1 MKEMRGVPT
10 FDLVL
15 SPMTR
20 RAGVTTGA
28 LFSVSKTC
36 LPDGVSPTWSIPAN
50 NPLTLRE
57 ATERSR
63 NGHVIGAGPNRGDCH
78 ATS

>member
-28 LFSVSKTC
+28 LFSVSKHAC
-36 LPDGVSPTWSIPAN
+36 LTAFLLPGLVQSTI
-50 NPLTLRE
+50 
-57 ATERSR
+57 
-63 NGHVIGAGPNRGDCH
+63 H
-78 ATS
+78 